1 VKKVV
6 MTIVGGI
13 TLLAVG
19 GFALYWFVIRDDP
32 APPARIKQ
40 TKVAEDPGGESAL
53 DGTYVLRSEDGDS
66 FVGYRV
72 QEQFVAGAING
83 TATGR
88 TPDVEGNLTI
98 AGATVDEVT
107 ITANLQALVSDES
120 RRDNRIRTSGLETDT
135 FPTAEFVLDE
145 PIDLGNVPTAGETVE
160 VTAVGSLTLH
170 GVTREVEVALEARWD
185 GSRVQVVGR
194 LPIVFSDYDIE
205 APSVPGF
212 VSVEDRGEMELQLF
226 FETA

>member
-6 MTIVGGI
+6 VAIVGGVAV
-13 TLLAVG
+13 LAVA

-40 TKVAEDPGGESAL
+40 TKVAKDPGRATAL

-145 PIDLGNVPTAGETVE
+145 AIDLGSVPAAGETVE

-226 FETA
+226 FEPA